1 MRFST
6 YFKTASYLL
15 VFSAFLS
22 LALTGEL
29 ETPYIIIIV
38 LGMAAGFVH
47 ERVDFSMISRG
58 IQIISIPFLIAD
70 FFFISQDILLAFTH
84 LMILLTNARLMSLRS
99 NSDYSQLYLLTFF
112 DLLAAS
118 ALTINLSFA
127 FTFTLYLVSATWV
140 LLLFHIKKEAEKE
153 FPKGQEGRLEE
164 AVTIPFFFGIGGVA
178 VLSLAFTL
186 VIFFTLPR
194 VGVGLFSKKPG
205 KALKTTGF
213 ADKVDFGS
221 IGPITLDP
229 TTVMRV
235 EIPDLEKGTGAIY
248 LRGAVLDSFDGVT
261 WKKERHKLTAI
272 KRDGLDFQL
281 RKSVKPL
288 VRQEVILDPLDSK
301 VIFGMPKM
309 IRLSGRFPP
318 LFTDDYDAVYLPISP
333 ISRFQYTAYSDISPP
348 SAAELDADRAPFP
361 AEVVDLY
368 TRIPPLS
375 EEVKGLA
382 LSITSSSQTTYQKTK
397 AIDNYLKENYAYT
410 LDPER
415 DESLPPVEDFLLKN
429 KEGYCDHF
437 STAMAVLLRLQ
448 GVPTRLVT
456 GYVTTEWNSLG
467 RFYTVRQRNA
477 HSWVEVYFPSYGW
490 ILFDPT
496 PSAAPLVE
504 NALIAGI
511 DRYMAY
517 VRLKWDRYIINFTLQ
532 DQVNAAKEA
541 RKRTEAGRDA
551 LTRIITSL
559 KVKAGMVW
567 TPMVILIITGILIY
581 LFTRRW
587 RKRVQTYAFGEKGSV
602 PFYQEMLRI
611 LARKGI
617 TKPGSMTP
625 REFAQMLSREKG
637 DVYSDTIKV
646 SEAFEKVKYGGM
658 VLASK
663 ETGDINTILEHLRKA
678 Y

>member
-22 LALTGEL
+22 LAFTGEL
-29 ETPYIIIIV
+29 GMPYIIIIV
-38 LGMAAGFVH
+38 LGMAGGFVN
-47 ERVDFSMISRG
+47 ERVDLSIFSKG
-58 IQIISIPFLIAD
+58 VQIISIPFLVAD

-84 LMILLTNARLMSLRS
+84 LMILLTNARLLSLRT
-99 NSDYSQLYLLTFF
+99 NSDYNQLYLLTFF

-127 FTFTLYLVSATWV
+127 FTFTLYLVSATWG
-140 LLLFHIKKEAEKE
+140 LLLFHLKKEAEGQIPKE
-153 FPKGQEGRLEE
+153 QERRLEE
-164 AVTIPFFFGIGGVA
+164 AVTIPFFLGTGGVA

-186 VIFFTLPR
+186 VIFFILPR
-194 VGVGLFSKKPG
+194 VGVGLFSKRPG

-221 IGPITLDP
+221 IGPITLDQ

-235 EIPDLEKGTGAIY
+235 EIPDMGKGMESIY
-248 LRGAVLDSFDGVT
+248 LRGGVLDLFDGIT
-261 WKKERHKLTAI
+261 WGKKGHKLTAV
-272 KRDGLDFQL
+272 KREGIDFQL
-281 RKSVKPL
+281 SQGTSQL
-288 VRQEVILDPLDSK
+288 VRQEIILDPIDSR
-301 VIFGMPKM
+301 VVFGMPRLV
-309 IRLSGRFPP
+309 RLSGRFPS
-318 LFTDDYDAVYLPISP
+318 LFSDDYDAVYLPANP
-333 ISRFQYTAYSDISPP
+333 YSRFQYTAYSDISSPT
-348 SAAELDADRAPFP
+348 AAELDADRAPLP
-361 AEVVDLY
+361 PEVVDLY
-368 TRIPPLS
+368 TRRPTLS
-375 EEVKGLA
+375 EEVKELVLA
-382 LSITSSSQTTYQKTK
+382 ITADSQTTYRKVT
-397 AIDNYLKENYAYT
+397 AIDNYLKGNYTYT

-415 DESLPPVEDFLLKN
+415 DESLPPVEDFLLKS

-437 STAMAVLLRLQ
+437 STAMAVLLRSQ
-448 GVPTRLVT
+448 GIPTRLVT
-456 GYVTTEWNSLG
+456 GYVTSEWNGLG

-490 ILFDPT
+490 TQFDPT
-496 PSAAPLVE
+496 PSTAPPAE

-511 DRYMAY
+511 DRYIAY
-517 VRLKWDRYIINFTLQ
+517 VRLKWDRYIINFTFQ

-541 RKRTEAGRDA
+541 RKRTEAGRDTLLRLIA
-551 LTRIITSL
+551 SL

-567 TPMVILIITGILIY
+567 TPIAILIITGALIY

-587 RKRVQTYAFGEKGSV
+587 RKRVQAYAFGKKGTV

-658 VLASK
+658 TLSSK
-663 ETGDINTILEHLRKA
+663 ETEEISSLLEGLRKA
-678 Y
+678 K